1 MNKLNSNVACAGM
14 DVHYKFS
21 SVTFRD
27 ASSNIVARQRLDHT
41 DRVKLRQRLSQWPP
55 GIEVIME
62 ASFGW
67 GWLSDLVVEE
77 GMNVDL
83 SNCGKV
89 EQMRRARGWAK
100 TNKKD
105 ADLLSL
111 LAFETTDWWKVWRAP
126 ADVRNRREQM
136 RFRADLV
143 GIQTAVK
150 SRIHAVFHRHGIF
163 HEFSDLFGA
172 KGRKFLSELCLN
184 NSANLPAEALMALRG
199 NVRLLDHLRR
209 QLAQAAR
216 ALRGQMVRDPLTK
229 RLKTVPGIAVI
240 LAHILAAEIGRI
252 ERFRNHKSL
261 AAYSLL
267 APLADDT
274 GESDPSH
281 CPKGRHLGVRG
292 NRTLKWAFIEA
303 AHGAVRS
310 GGRWRDMFDRVTDG
324 GRKDCGRGYIKVA
337 RELVKVVYAV
347 WSKGMDYQD
356 AHSVRPGSSENNV
369 KSKSKNKNNSKNVNK
384 NKSKDKNKNKSKDK
398 NKNKNKSKKM
408 NKNKQ
413 SRSETG
419 QLFHPM
425 VHAVSA

>member
-1 MNKLNSNVACAGM
+1 MKNPETNVACAGM

-27 ASSNIVARQRLDHT
+27 ASGEVFARQRLDHP
-41 DRVKLRQRLSQWPP
+41 DRVKLRQRLSQWPA
-55 GIEVIME
+55 GMQVIME

-67 GWLSDLVVEE
+67 GWLSDLLEAE
-77 GMNVDL
+77 GMKVEL
-83 SNCGKV
+83 SNCYKV
-89 EQMRRARGWAK
+89 EQMRKARDWAK

-105 ADLLSL
+105 ADLISL
-111 LAFETTDWWKVWRAP
+111 LPFELTEWWKVWRAP
-126 ADVRNRREQM
+126 VDVRNLREQM

-143 GIQTAVK
+143 GIQTSVK

-184 NSANLPAEALMALRG
+184 NSGNLPAEALMALRG

-209 QLAQAAR
+209 QLAEAAWI
-216 ALRGQMVRDPLTK
+216 LRSQMESNPLTR
-229 RLKTVPGIAVI
+229 RLKTIPGIGII
-240 LAHILAAEIGRI
+240 LAYILVAEIGRI
-252 ERFRNHKSL
+252 ERFSGHKSL

-267 APLADDT
+267 APRSDDT

-281 CPKGRHLGVRG
+281 SPKGRHLGVRG
-292 NRTLKWAFIEA
+292 SRTLKWAFIEA

-310 GGRWRDMFDRVTDG
+310 GGKWRDMFDRVTDG
-324 GRKDCGRGYIKVA
+324 GRIDCGRGYIKVA

-347 WSKGMDYQD
+347 WSKGVDYQENRP
-356 AHSVRPGSSENNV
+356 ARPGSRKGAN
-369 KSKSKNKNNSKNVNK
+369 KNKNNSRHVNK
-384 NKSKDKNKNKSKDK
+384 DKSKDKNKNKSK
-398 NKNKNKSKKM
+398 KM
-408 NKNKQ
+408 SKNKQ

-425 VHAVSA
+425 VPAVSA